1 MSCLQGCRSTAAAG
15 LLSAVLMAGGAN
27 ADTVRVNIDQ
37 SHIMRLPERAATV
50 VIGNPLIADATL
62 QNGGILIV
70 TGKGYGATNL
80 IALDRAGRA
89 VKTDMV
95 QVVGPATPEL
105 VTVFR
110 GVDRETWSCAPN
122 CEPRITLGDAPPFFT
137 QTLGE
142 TTARN
147 GQAAGNGAK

>member
-1 MSCLQGCRSTAAAG
+1 MSCLERRRTAAAG
-15 LLSAVLMAGGAN
+15 LLGAVLMAGSAN

-70 TGKGYGATNL
+70 TGKGYGSTNL
-80 IALDRAGRA
+80 IALDRAGRE

-95 QVVGPATPEL
+95 QVVGPGTGDL

-110 GVDRETWSCAPN
+110 GVDRETWSCAPK
-122 CEPRITLGDAPPFFT
+122 CEPRITLGDAPPYFA
-137 QTLGE
+137 QTLAE

-147 GQAAGNGAK
+147 GQAAGGAAK

>member
-1 MSCLQGCRSTAAAG
+1 MSCLQGCRGVAAAG

-37 SHIMRLPERAATV
+37 SHIMRLPERAATI

-70 TGKGYGATNL
+70 TGKGYGSTNL

-89 VKTDMV
+89 VKTDMI
-95 QVVGPATPEL
+95 QVVAPGTGDL
-105 VTVFR
+105 ITVFR

-147 GQAAGNGAK
+147 GQAAGGATK

>member
-1 MSCLQGCRSTAAAG
+1 MLCLQGCRSAAAAG

-62 QNGGILIV
+62 QNGGVLIV
-70 TGKGYGATNL
+70 TGKGYGSTNL
-80 IALDRAGRA
+80 IALDRAGHT
-89 VKTDMV
+89 VKSDMV
-95 QVVGPATPEL
+95 QVVGPGTPDV

-110 GVDRETWSCAPN
+110 GTDRETWSCAPM
-122 CEPRITLGDAPPFFT
+122 CEPRITLGDAPPYFGAT
-137 QTLGE
+137 LAQTA
-142 TTARN
+142 TRN
-147 GQAAGNGAK
+147 GQAAGGPAK